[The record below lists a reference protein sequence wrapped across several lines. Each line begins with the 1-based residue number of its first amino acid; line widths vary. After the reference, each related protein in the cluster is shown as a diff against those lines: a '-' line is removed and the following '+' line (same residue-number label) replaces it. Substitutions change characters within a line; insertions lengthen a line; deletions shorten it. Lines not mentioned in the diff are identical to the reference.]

1 MAMHVNSVHTEIKK
15 VPNVLYCKVHNYHC
29 REQLLLWECN
39 YLVNAVFLTSTGIIK
54 TINKNKSFAP
64 NYTYTEKKLCA
75 SAKDFIFLFFFI
87 KIELLWF
94 NDNRN
99 ISYFCNAN
107 GRGLW
112 LSLIILPLQ

>member
-1 MAMHVNSVHTEIKK
+1 MAMHVNSVHTEIKN